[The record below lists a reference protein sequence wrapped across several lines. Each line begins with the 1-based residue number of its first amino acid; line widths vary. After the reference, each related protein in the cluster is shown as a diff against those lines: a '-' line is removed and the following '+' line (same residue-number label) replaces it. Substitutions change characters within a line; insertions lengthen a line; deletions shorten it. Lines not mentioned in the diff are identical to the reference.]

1 VFHVLVVAE
10 LHVGALAFFLIWVA
24 LKTRMPN
31 AMKTLFVV
39 AILFACV
46 AVVEQRATVLRAAL
60 MAVPVILGSRLLLLI
75 PCPGS

>member
-1 VFHVLVVAE
+1 
-10 LHVGALAFFLIWVA
+10 
-24 LKTRMPN
+24 MPN

-39 AILFACV
+39 GAILFAYV

-60 MAVPVILGSRLLLLI
+60 MAVLVILGSRLLLLI